1 MQKALVWSLVRERDP
16 TCNNKDPEQPNKQI
30 FFIKK
35 KEKTKK
41 EEKRNK
47 EVPTSETHVSM
58 LRDPETYPDKSL
70 TWLSICEMQPLTNSN
85 DLSASPDT
93 ETQVNLKIRAESNQP
108 LIKRDSNEIKKN
120 FILQAFSKHLIVCY
134 LNSGL

>member
-1 MQKALVWSLVRERDP
+1 MAQYLWNATP
-16 TCNNKDPEQPNKQI
+16 
-30 FFIKK
+30 
-35 KEKTKK
+35 
-41 EEKRNK
+41 
-47 EVPTSETHVSM
+47 
-58 LRDPETYPDKSL
+58 
-70 TWLSICEMQPLTNSN
+70 TNSN

-120 FILQAFSKHLIVCY
+120 FILQAFSKHLIICY